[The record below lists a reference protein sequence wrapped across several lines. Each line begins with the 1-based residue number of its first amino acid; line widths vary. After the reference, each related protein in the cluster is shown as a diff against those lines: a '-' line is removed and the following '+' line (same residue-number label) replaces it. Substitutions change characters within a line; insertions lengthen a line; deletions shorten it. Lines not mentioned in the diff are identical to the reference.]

1 MLAALAVTAVDE
13 TTDAELGAGYASDQ
27 HAVGDLRRHRHGIA
41 VFPFGGLRLPDLLAG
56 FHVEREHVSVEGGAI
71 DLAVED
77 RGALVGNAAAH
88 HARRLGRPREVVLP
102 NLLAGGNVDGDRG
115 PGVG

>member
-1 MLAALAVTAVDE
+1 MLAALGVPAVDE

-27 HAVGDLRRHRHGIA
+27 HAVGDLRRHRHRIA

-56 FHVEREHVSVEGGAI
+56 LHVEREHVSVEGGAI

-77 RGALVGNAAAH
+77 RGGLVGNSATH
-88 HARRLGRPREVVLP
+88 DARRLWPPFEFVL
-102 NLLAGGNVDGDRG
+102 R
-115 PGVG
+115 

>member
-1 MLAALAVTAVDE
+1 MLAALGIPAIDE

-27 HAVGDLRRHRHGIA
+27 HAVGDLRRHRHRIA

-56 FHVEREHVSVEGGAI
+56 LHVEREHVSVEGGAI

-77 RGALVGNAAAH
+77 RCALVGDAVAH
-88 HARRLGRPREVVLP
+88 HPWRLGRPIEVVLP
-102 NLLAGGNVDGDRG
+102 NLLAGGNVDGDRS
-115 PGVG
+115 P